1 MTNKFDMNIDYRN
14 ALYGSAGAGED
25 NENAQLV
32 RFLGVTIPSFIFMV
46 VFVVLICCCT
56 RSADLL
62 ITAQLGYL
70 SLNYKILDKLH
81 YYITQRP

>member
-32 RFLGVTIPSFIFMV
+32 RFLGGTIPSFIFMV

-56 RSADLL
+56 RSAD
-62 ITAQLGYL
+62 
-70 SLNYKILDKLH
+70 H
-81 YYITQRP
+81 F

>member
-56 RSADLL
+56 RSADHL
-62 ITAQLGYL
+62 IPANQPNIY
-70 SLNYKILDKLH
+70 H
-81 YYITQRP
+81 